1 MARIRN
7 NNQINDEN
15 HDDDDSGSD
24 EESSV
29 DNGSEINEESS
40 DDNDSES
47 NEEDID
53 DDDNETDDNETVSV
67 EDPHEIFPVIEE
79 SNNGES
85 DKQVTSL
92 IRRNDKLLEVMYT
105 EVFSNDVYSL
115 IRKYFKHES
124 MKNLKRHN
132 GDLIRNW
139 IITRTARVTLY
150 HCLAFVLTK
159 VWRVLSVLNRC
170 NLRRLLDLMHSV
182 AHYYRNKR
190 TIKRVFEPGK
200 K

>member
-1 MARIRN
+1 MARNKN
-7 NNQINDEN
+7 NNEINEEN
-15 HDDDDSGSD
+15 RDDNDSEING
-24 EESSV
+24 ESI
-29 DNGSEINEESS
+29 DNNDSEINEENI
-40 DDNDSES
+40 DDNDNDS
-47 NEEDID
+47 
-53 DDDNETDDNETVSV
+53 DDNETVSV

-85 DKQVTSL
+85 EKQVTSL
-92 IRRNDKLLEVMYT
+92 NRRNDKLLEVMYT

-124 MKNLKRHN
+124 MKHLKKHN

-139 IITRTARVTLY
+139 IITRIARVTLY
-150 HCLAFVLTK
+150 HCLAFVLTI

-182 AHYYRNKR
+182 AHYYRNRR
-190 TIKRVFEPGK
+190 TIKRQFEPEK
-200 K
+200 KNG

>member
-1 MARIRN
+1 MARIKN

-15 HDDDDSGSD
+15 RDDDDSG
-24 EESSV
+24 
-29 DNGSEINEESS
+29 INEESN
-40 DDNDSES
+40 DDNDSEN

-92 IRRNDKLLEVMYT
+92 NRRNDKLLEVMYT

-124 MKNLKRHN
+124 MKHLKKHN

-139 IITRTARVTLY
+139 IITRIARVTLY
-150 HCLAFVLTK
+150 HCLAFVLTII
-159 VWRVLSVLNRC
+159 WRVLTVLSPW

-182 AHYYRNKR
+182 AHYYRNRR
-190 TIKRVFEPGK
+190 TIKRLFEPEK
-200 K
+200 KING

>member
-7 NNQINDEN
+7 YNQINDEN
-15 HDDDDSGSD
+15 HDNDDSGID

-29 DNGSEINEESS
+29 DNDSEINEESI
-40 DDNDSES
+40 DDNDSEN

-53 DDDNETDDNETVSV
+53 EDDNETVSV

-85 DKQVTSL
+85 DKQETSL
-92 IRRNDKLLEVMYT
+92 NRRNDKLLEVMYT
-105 EVFSNDVYSL
+105 EVFSNNVYSL

-124 MKNLKRHN
+124 MKHLKKHN

-139 IITRTARVTLY
+139 IITRIARVTLY
-150 HCLAFVLTK
+150 HCLAFVLTI
-159 VWRVLSVLNRC
+159 VWRVLTVLNRW

-182 AHYYRNKR
+182 AHYYRNRR
-190 TIKRVFEPGK
+190 TIKRQFEPEK